1 MLREGDASG
10 CSGCGAVG
18 GIGRGEASGAAAG
31 PNPPRT
37 AWLALLVWRLSGDLA
52 DGERRKL
59 GLLIEV
65 GVCGGA
71 TLKKGRAAVAA
82 ASLPPPPP
90 SVFALLLVFGA
101 SGARRG
107 LSCAAAGASVF
118 AGAGFRATGRRA
130 AAGATGLFTGLVAVV
145 AAVDLCGLAIAAV
158 CRGAGLLT
166 APVWLLFERLELL
179 LLLVL
184 ERAEPLV
191 DIRRP
196 GEGSREL
203 RPLFTGC
210 DAVDARRL
218 L

>member
-1 MLREGDASG
+1 M
-10 CSGCGAVG
+10 
-18 GIGRGEASGAAAG
+18 
-31 PNPPRT
+31 
-37 AWLALLVWRLSGDLA
+37 
-52 DGERRKL
+52 
-59 GLLIEV
+59 
-65 GVCGGA
+65 
-71 TLKKGRAAVAA
+71 VA
-82 ASLPPPPP
+82 
-90 SVFALLLVFGA
+90 
-101 SGARRG
+101 
-107 LSCAAAGASVF
+107 
-118 AGAGFRATGRRA
+118 
-130 AAGATGLFTGLVAVV
+130 AVV

-166 APVWLLFERLELL
+166 APVWLLFERLEFLL
-179 LLLVL
+179 LLEL

>member
-1 MLREGDASG
+1 M
-10 CSGCGAVG
+10 
-18 GIGRGEASGAAAG
+18 
-31 PNPPRT
+31 
-37 AWLALLVWRLSGDLA
+37 
-52 DGERRKL
+52 
-59 GLLIEV
+59 
-65 GVCGGA
+65 
-71 TLKKGRAAVAA
+71 
-82 ASLPPPPP
+82 
-90 SVFALLLVFGA
+90 
-101 SGARRG
+101 
-107 LSCAAAGASVF
+107 
-118 AGAGFRATGRRA
+118 
-130 AAGATGLFTGLVAVV
+130 VAVI